1 MTHSHDVTTTERS
14 RRPENFLTHPAA
26 VVAGARRDPSRVAVR
41 FKRDDSWIEWTRI
54 RLVEAVTAVAHSLS
68 ELGLQSGDRVGVF
81 APSGVDWYIAALG
94 VQSAGGVVV
103 GAYPTSATPQIEYLF
118 AHSGVRFVFAGTAD
132 QARKVHAIRQ
142 SVLIEQVVV
151 FDPSSLSADERTDV
165 IAWEEFS
172 RVELRGDAALAYLDD
187 ATKRLAPSDL
197 CTIVYTSGTT
207 GDPKGAMHS
216 FETIGQVSYTVAPA
230 LGYAESDDYLVYL
243 PMNHTAEQAN
253 SLVCGSALGWR
264 LNFGSLETLA
274 DDLLSI
280 RPTVMFAVPRVIEK
294 LRTLLTAQSE
304 GSVGRDALTSIGL
317 DRMRVL
323 LAGGAPLAADVL
335 SYFADFGLLI
345 RNGYGMTE
353 GGGIC
358 MPWAT
363 PPRTDT
369 VGTPLPGVEMKL
381 ADDGEVLIRSSGLC
395 LGYYRDEATSAEIFD
410 EDGFLRT
417 GDVGEWS
424 EDGELRLI
432 DRKKDL
438 IITKGG
444 KNIAPSGIEH
454 LLKLSPY
461 INQAILIGSDQPYI
475 VALFELAP
483 EVMTTWA
490 NERHLDSSIEELAAS
505 ADVRALLQQHVDEVN
520 EQLSKPEQIKR
531 FAILPSVLAPSDP
544 ELTPTMKIRRAAFAE
559 RYRDLIDELYT

>member
-1 MTHSHDVTTTERS
+1 VTRSHDVTTAERS
-14 RRPENFLTHPAA
+14 QRPANFLTHPAA
-26 VVAGARRDPSRVAVR
+26 VVAGARREPSRVAVR
-41 FKRDDSWIEWTRI
+41 FKRGQSWVEWSRI
-54 RLVEAVTAVAHSLS
+54 RLVEAVVAAARSLL
-68 ELGLQSGDRVGVF
+68 ELGLQTGDRVGVF

-94 VQSAGGVVV
+94 VQSAGGIVV

-118 AHSGVRFVFAGTAD
+118 AHSGARFVFAGNAD
-132 QARKVHAIRQ
+132 QARKVHAIRS
-142 SVLIEQVVV
+142 SVPIEQVIV
-151 FDPSSLSADERTDV
+151 FDPSSLTPDERTEV
-165 IAWEEFS
+165 LAWDDFA
-172 RVELRGDAALAYLDD
+172 RVELRGDEAVAYLD
-187 ATKRLAPSDL
+187 AITERLVPSDL

-230 LGYAESDDYLVYL
+230 LGYTEADDYLVYL

-253 SLVCGSALGWR
+253 SLVCGSALGWT

-294 LRTLLTAQSE
+294 LRTLLTEQSE
-304 GSVGRDALTSIGL
+304 GSEGSDALTSIGL
-317 DRMRVL
+317 ERMRIL

-424 EDGELRLI
+424 DDGELRLI

-461 INQAILIGSDQPYI
+461 INQAILIGSDRPYV

-483 EVMTTWA
+483 ESITPWA
-490 NERHLDSSIEELAAS
+490 IEHHLDPSVAALASS
-505 ADVRALLQQHVDEVN
+505 ADVRALLQQHVDIVN
-520 EQLSKPEQIKR
+520 GQLSPPEQVKR

-544 ELTPTMKIRRAAFAE
+544 ALTPTMKIRRSAFTD
-559 RYRDLIDELYT
+559 RYRDLIDALYD

>member
-1 MTHSHDVTTTERS
+1 MTQSHDVTTAERS
-14 RRPENFLTHPAA
+14 QRPANFLTHPAA
-26 VVAGARRDPSRVAVR
+26 VVAGARREPTRVAVR
-41 FKRDDSWIEWTRI
+41 FKREQSWVEWTRI
-54 RLVEAVTAVAHSLS
+54 RLVEAVAAAARSLL
-68 ELGLQSGDRVGVF
+68 ELGLQTGDRVGVF

-94 VQSAGGVVV
+94 VQSAGGIVV
-103 GAYPTSATPQIEYLF
+103 GAYPTSATAQIEYLF
-118 AHSGVRFVFAGTAD
+118 AHSGARFVFAGNAD
-132 QARKVHAIRQ
+132 QARKVHAIRT
-142 SVLIEQVVV
+142 SVPIEQVIV
-151 FDPSSLSADERTDV
+151 FDPSSLAPDERSEV
-165 IAWEEFS
+165 LAWEDFA
-172 RVELRGDAALAYLDD
+172 RVARRGDDAVAYLDD
-187 ATKRLAPSDL
+187 LTTRLVPSNL

-230 LGYAESDDYLVYL
+230 LGYTESDDYLVYL

-253 SLVCGSALGWR
+253 SLVCGSALGWT

-274 DDLLSI
+274 EDLLSI

-304 GSVGRDALTSIGL
+304 GSEGRDALTSIGL
-317 DRMRVL
+317 ERMRIL

-410 EDGFLRT
+410 DDGFLRT

-424 EDGELRLI
+424 DDGELRLI

-454 LLKLSPY
+454 MLKLSPY
-461 INQAILIGSDQPYI
+461 INQAILIGSDRPYV

-483 EVMTTWA
+483 EAIAPWA
-490 NERHLDSSIEELAAS
+490 IEHHLDSSIAALAS
-505 ADVRALLQQHVDEVN
+505 NADVRALLQLHVDEVN
-520 EQLSKPEQIKR
+520 DHLSPPEQVKR

-544 ELTPTMKIRRAAFAE
+544 ALTPTMKIRRSAFTD
-559 RYRDLIDELYT
+559 RYRDLIDALYT